1 MNGKPG
7 QRIVVESESVG
18 TPDREGEILEVIQG
32 EVGIRYRV
40 RWADGHESVF
50 TPSGG
55 AAKIFPA
62 AKPPA
67 TEASTAKRSAAE
79 ASTAKRSAPT
89 RTTAKRTSASRK
101 RTKGGTKKTGGTK
114 SKKK

>member
-40 RWADGHESVF
+40 RWVDGHESVF

-55 AAKIFPA
+55 AAKILPA
-62 AKPPA
+62 PAKRS
-67 TEASTAKRSAAE
+67 TASTAKK
-79 ASTAKRSAPT
+79 STPT
-89 RTTAKRTSASRK
+89 RTPAKRAPA
-101 RTKGGTKKTGGTK
+101 KTTGRAKATG
-114 SKKK
+114 KKKR